1 MFSLPGWLHS
11 LSIISLP
18 VISPTLTR
26 DLSSTLDSKNR
37 EGRGSIL
44 LACFVLFC
52 FVKQILLRAYCM
64 PDSVLALM
72 AETQVT
78 ISLWHSVW
86 PMVGSSE
93 IFMECIKK

>member
-44 LACFVLFC
+44 LACFV
-52 FVKQILLRAYCM
+52 KQILLRAYCM
-64 PDSVLALM
+64 TDSVLALM